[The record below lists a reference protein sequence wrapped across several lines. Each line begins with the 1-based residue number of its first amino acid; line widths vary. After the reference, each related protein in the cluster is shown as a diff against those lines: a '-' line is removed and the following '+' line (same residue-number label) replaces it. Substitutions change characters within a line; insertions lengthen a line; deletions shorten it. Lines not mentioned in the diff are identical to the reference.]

1 MEELLEQLIAYVG
14 ADYSADQDTFLLTLL
29 EDAAEEVCNYMY
41 PWGIQSDKE
50 REKLNDIALK
60 RYGRKIRKIAEYHYD
75 KQGRAGTIGWSENG
89 ASISYETAGTP
100 SSYFY
105 GIIPIA
111 KIV

>member
-41 PWGIQSDKE
+41 PWQYSNEKE
-50 REKLNDIALK
+50 EKKVQNIAIK

-75 KQGRAGTIGWSENG
+75 KQAREGTIGWSENG
-89 ASISYETAGTP
+89 SSVSYESAGTP
-100 SSYFY
+100 ASYFV
-105 GIIPIA
+105 GIVPIA